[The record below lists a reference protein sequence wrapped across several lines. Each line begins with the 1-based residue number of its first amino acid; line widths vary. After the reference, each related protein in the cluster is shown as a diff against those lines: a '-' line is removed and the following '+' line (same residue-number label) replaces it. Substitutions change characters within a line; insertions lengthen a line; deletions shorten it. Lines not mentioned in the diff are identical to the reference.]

1 MAAEKLR
8 VKSHDRI
15 GLEASLLLRLPSSI
29 FTFSGYM
36 VNKEKREE
44 EIMKEKSE
52 AKPERGSEGS
62 NENQV

>member
-1 MAAEKLR
+1 
-8 VKSHDRI
+8 
-15 GLEASLLLRLPSSI
+15 
-29 FTFSGYM
+29 M